1 METRAN
7 GEWKNSFPHR
17 EVQLVKRLNLD
28 QPLTDATDSGPGW
41 RKKDKGSGMRRGGK
55 IGQEVHEAIRA
66 SGQTPLEI
74 VGGG

>member
-28 QPLTDATDSGPGW
+28 QPLTDATDIFP
-41 RKKDKGSGMRRGGK
+41 RLQLFLAVCLFILRLTFPTARTEQV
-55 IGQEVHEAIRA
+55 I
-66 SGQTPLEI
+66 LEF
-74 VGGG
+74 

>member
-41 RKKDKGSGMRRGGK
+41 RKKDKGSGMRRGGVK
-55 IGQEVHEAIRA
+55 LGKKFMKRYEPRGKH
-66 SGQTPLEI
+66 P
-74 VGGG
+74 